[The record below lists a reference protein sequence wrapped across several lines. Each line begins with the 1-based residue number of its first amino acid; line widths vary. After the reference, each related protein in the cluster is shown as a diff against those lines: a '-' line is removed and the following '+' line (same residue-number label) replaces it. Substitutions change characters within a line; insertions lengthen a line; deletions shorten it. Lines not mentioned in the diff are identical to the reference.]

1 MIFEAINQGNPD
13 CQSFYIYVFNN
24 IRYLQTIISRQ
35 KLNVCRK
42 REGNMSNIL
51 KILLVED
58 DKNDAAL
65 IKEMIYEDVIKD
77 VDAIHYELIHKETR
91 GNALKYLAENK
102 VDVILLDLSLP
113 DSSGLDTVKK
123 IMEREKNTPII
134 VLTGLDDETVAIKA
148 LQYGVQDYLNKN
160 QINNNLLVRSLKYS
174 IERFHNLIEKE
185 RLIKELKEAL
195 ENVKTLSGLLPICA
209 NCKNI
214 RSDDGYWMQVES
226 YLTNHSDLIFTHSIC
241 PGCAKQ
247 LYPDFYK
254 KRAEE
259 ERRHYPR
266 KKVSFSA
273 LVSTSDSGDKASLQ
287 PGLVLDVSLGGVQ
300 ISLPGAHTFETV
312 EERKTGSI
320 SITFTLPNSNVP
332 ITIECLPQYVLH
344 SDNGT
349 HIGASLV
356 DTDIESYKTLQKYLI
371 NSFA

>member
-1 MIFEAINQGNPD
+1 MFADCNFEAEVG
-13 CQSFYIYVFNN
+13 
-24 IRYLQTIISRQ
+24 YLSLRRN
-35 KLNVCRK
+35 K
-42 REGNMSNIL
+42 ESNMSNIL

-58 DKNDAAL
+58 NKNDAAL
-65 IKEMIYEDVIKD
+65 IREMIYEDVIKD
-77 VDAIHYELIHKETR
+77 DLHLELIHKVTC

-102 VDVILLDLSLP
+102 VNVILLDLSLP

-123 IMEREKNTPII
+123 MVEQEKNTPII
-134 VLTGLDDETVAIKA
+134 VLTGLDDENVAIKA
-148 LQYGVQDYLNKN
+148 LQGGVQDYLNKN
-160 QINNNLLVRSLKYS
+160 QINSILLVRSLKYS
-174 IERFHNLIEKE
+174 IERFHNLTEKE

-226 YLTNHSDLIFTHSIC
+226 YLADHSDLNFTHSIC

-254 KRAEE
+254 KKVEE
-259 ERRHYPR
+259 EKRHYPR

-273 LVSTSDSGDKASLQ
+273 LVSTSNYGDRESLR

-300 ISLPGAHTFETV
+300 ISLPGAHNFKIGED
-312 EERKTGSI
+312 RKTCNI
-320 SITFTLPNSNVP
+320 SITFTLPSSEVP
-332 ITIECLPQYVLH
+332 VTIECLPQYVL
-344 SDNGT
+344 SSNSET
-349 HIGASLV
+349 YIGASLV

-371 NSFA
+371 NSLA